1 MSSSMN
7 IDGFIA
13 GVMSSMKLSQTDQ
26 CPVTNIE
33 EKLVNAFNVLEQLAQ
48 RKNIELRFHCEL
60 NPYNS
65 KCPTIHYALVRAA
78 QSGMLKRDG
87 HAIKILASI
96 EESADVINDSPL
108 SLSEWKLLTKNLKS
122 EPFLPLSFTAEELRR
137 TS

>member
-1 MSSSMN
+1 MSSMN

-13 GVMSSMKLSQTDQ
+13 GIMSSMRLSQTDQ
-26 CPVTNIE
+26 CPVTNID
-33 EKLVNAFNVLEQLAQ
+33 EKLVNAFRVLEQLAQ
-48 RKNIELRFHCEL
+48 RKNIELRFHCDL
-60 NPYNS
+60 NPYSS
-65 KCPTIHYALVRAA
+65 KCATVHYALVRAA

-87 HAIKILASI
+87 HTIKILMSV

-122 EPFLPLSFTAEELRR
+122 EQFLPLSFTAEELRR